1 MNKIQTRG
9 VMVRKVSQ
17 RKRAAVAL
25 AGVFLGLFLS
35 LLSPV
40 SAFAHAELTLS
51 VPGNGEVVKSSPES
65 VTLRWSE
72 VVTMSEEQIAILDA
86 YGEKVKFTAE
96 FTDTAVSSAVLK
108 PLGELD
114 DGLWTVTWK
123 TVSQD
128 GHLVSG
134 SFSFTVGEKLGSGT
148 TSLEK
153 KSKVG
158 EFKYDR
164 VLEVASWVAFITAL
178 GGLWSRKRSILFAAA
193 SIAVTQTVIRVW
205 SLGESFGGSPLS
217 AVGIVGEANA
227 ALAVLLGSVL
237 LLIALTPSI
246 WSTRARLI
254 FAWSSVAAF
263 TSQGVFSG
271 HHLDLIGWRGSLALI
286 AHLTHLFAA
295 TIWVASLIAL
305 ALNRSVEQLRAT
317 RVRSTV
323 GVGLLFPASLL
334 LVLMLGVPLDNSDGR
349 AWLVNLGIKSGL
361 VIMAFT
367 LGAMHHRKSK
377 RGEEVSHRSV
387 LVEIGVMLAVLG
399 ATGSITQYTPP
410 AVAVSRSANASEAPS
425 ESKILFK
432 DGSAAVLKGF
442 STLAGVESSWMLDL
456 TGANGETLEAVSVE
470 VTASNES
477 VGILE
482 LPVPLSGSGGHW
494 MGPMTLPVIGSWT
507 LTIAVYID
515 EFTVSTTTTEIEV
528 TSP

>member
-1 MNKIQTRG
+1 
-9 VMVRKVSQ
+9 
-17 RKRAAVAL
+17 
-25 AGVFLGLFLS
+25 
-35 LLSPV
+35 
-40 SAFAHAELTLS
+40 
-51 VPGNGEVVKSSPES
+51 
-65 VTLRWSE
+65 
-72 VVTMSEEQIAILDA
+72 
-86 YGEKVKFTAE
+86 
-96 FTDTAVSSAVLK
+96 
-108 PLGELD
+108 
-114 DGLWTVTWK
+114 
-123 TVSQD
+123 
-128 GHLVSG
+128 
-134 SFSFTVGEKLGSGT
+134 
-148 TSLEK
+148 
-153 KSKVG
+153 
-158 EFKYDR
+158 
-164 VLEVASWVAFITAL
+164 
-178 GGLWSRKRSILFAAA
+178 
-193 SIAVTQTVIRVW
+193 
-205 SLGESFGGSPLS
+205 
-217 AVGIVGEANA
+217 
-227 ALAVLLGSVL
+227 
-237 LLIALTPSI
+237 
-246 WSTRARLI
+246 
-254 FAWSSVAAF
+254 
-263 TSQGVFSG
+263 
-271 HHLDLIGWRGSLALI
+271 
-286 AHLTHLFAA
+286 
-295 TIWVASLIAL
+295 
-305 ALNRSVEQLRAT
+305 
-317 RVRSTV
+317 
-323 GVGLLFPASLL
+323 
-334 LVLMLGVPLDNSDGR
+334 MLGVPLDNSDGR

-361 VIMAFT
+361 VIIAFT